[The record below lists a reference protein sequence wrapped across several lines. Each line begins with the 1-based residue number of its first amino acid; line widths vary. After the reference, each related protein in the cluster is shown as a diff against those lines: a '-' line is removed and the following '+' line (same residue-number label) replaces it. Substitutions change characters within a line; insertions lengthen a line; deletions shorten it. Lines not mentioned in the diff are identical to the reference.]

1 MEVGVLPCEGD
12 DAYLEGV
19 ACGTAYGEAHAV
31 DRYASFI
38 HAEVT
43 LAYCF
48 LAALVFEGELM
59 ASLLVVDGDAGGC
72 LIYMTLHDVAVQPA
86 VEYHAALH
94 VDQITHLELS
104 QIGAVECLAHGC
116 YGILAVLYLH
126 HSEAHA
132 VVCHALVYLQFLYK
146 RAREG
151 EVHVVLLCSDGLHT
165 GHSFDDT

>member
-1 MEVGVLPCEGD
+1 MFTWVPTSKVWKLVCSHVKGMMHTWKVSLVGRHTVRLTP
-12 DAYLEGV
+12 LTV
-19 ACGTAYGEAHAV
+19 
-31 DRYASFI
+31 
-38 HAEVT
+38 
-43 LAYCF
+43 
-48 LAALVFEGELM
+48 AALVFEGELM
-59 ASLLVVDGDAGGC
+59 ASFLVVDGDAGGC
-72 LIYMTLHDVAVQPA
+72 LIYMPLHDVAVQPA

-94 VDQITHLELS
+94 VDQVTRLELS

-126 HSEAHA
+126 HCEAHA